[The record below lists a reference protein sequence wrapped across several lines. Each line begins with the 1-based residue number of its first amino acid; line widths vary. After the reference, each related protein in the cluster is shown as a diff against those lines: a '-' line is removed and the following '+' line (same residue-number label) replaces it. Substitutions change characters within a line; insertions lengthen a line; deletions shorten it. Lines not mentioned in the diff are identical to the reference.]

1 MNEKDML
8 NVLMQNDDFKK
19 ALKELLFNDKA
30 LADAL
35 GVAPSEPPMYVWC
48 VEMVNKDGNK
58 YYHPAVIPAS
68 REITFENM
76 QDISFYKMMGS
87 ANQFEAYQY
96 ESYVNMFRM
105 MFVHPIMLLSI
116 PRSVYTKLEEAL
128 GNMVGA
134 VIAEAEHC
142 FAHIDKIARITHAN
156 ADAMKAQFM
165 MSIFAN
171 ITVVA
176 SCIDQDMVVHD
187 GEDHEYEVERR
198 TFAEDDYDD
207 EEEDTW
213 ICPRCGRENDPED
226 DFCPEC
232 GPDEKYEETDMFCE
246 DEEDWLNDVSTGGH
260 HCGGCGDN
268 ECCCG
273 DGYHD
278 EPGDEAFDEVV
289 ANMINRKCT
298 EENKKACGC
307 IDDCENCGK
316 AGHWDDMNLPDG
328 CVMQKNVKKDKYIVH
343 YLVDGKVTIS
353 VAELTNKQYETI
365 QSAKDYVLTMTNG
378 DVIKSKD
385 IVKIEKV

>member
-8 NVLMQNDDFKK
+8 NILMQNADFKK
-19 ALKELLFNDKA
+19 ALKELLFNDQS
-30 LADAL
+30 LAAAL

-48 VEMVNKDGNK
+48 VEMVNKDGGK
-58 YYHPAVIPAS
+58 YYHPAVITAS

-76 QDISFYKMMGS
+76 KDVSFYKMMGS

-96 ESYVNMFRM
+96 EQYVNMFRM

-116 PRSVYTKLEEAL
+116 PRAVYTKLEEAL

-142 FAHIDKIARITHAN
+142 FTHIDNIARMTHAN
-156 ADAMKAQFM
+156 TDAMKAQFM

-187 GEDHEYEVERR
+187 GEDHEYEVQRR
-198 TFAEDDYDD
+198 VYS
-207 EEEDTW
+207 EEAEDTW
-213 ICPRCGRENDPED
+213 ECPQCGHENDFDEMVCARCGYNDEYD
-226 DFCPEC
+226 
-232 GPDEKYEETDMFCE
+232 ETDCE
-246 DEEDWLNDVSTGGH
+246 DEDDCSDNWLGDIANDGH

-268 ECCCG
+268 SCCCG
-273 DGYHD
+273 EHYED
-278 EPGDEAFDEVV
+278 EPGDEAFDVVV
-289 ANMINRKCT
+289 ANMINRKCSD
-298 EENKKACGC
+298 ENKKACGC

-316 AGHWDDMNLPDG
+316 AGHWDEMALPDG
-328 CVMQKNVKKDKYIVH
+328 CCMQSNVKKDKYIVH
-343 YLVDGKVTIS
+343 YLVNGCVTIS
-353 VAELTNKQYETI
+353 VAELTPAQYQAVKSTATYE
-365 QSAKDYVLTMTNG
+365 LTMTNG
-378 DVIKSKD
+378 DVIPSGS